1 MRNGAQD
8 AARAGHRAR
17 ARPGRPA
24 RLRARRRPLPRGGLY
39 DREIR
44 ELPATARTVALTFN
58 AAWDEQGLDTV
69 LKVLRQQRASATS
82 FLTGQFAERHPAAAR
97 AIAEAGHGIA
107 NHSYSPPFGEL
118 TPEERAQEITR
129 ADRAFRIATGIA
141 PLPFFRFPYA
151 TPRPGRSPRPTRSA
165 TPTSS
170 GPPAPP
176 ATGAPPPE

>member
-1 MRNGAQD
+1 MPSQRTASSSAPRPRGTATGTPGTARFTPHEPRLLPPVRNGAQD

-44 ELPATARTVALTFN
+44 ELPTTARTVALTFN

-107 NHSYSPPFGEL
+107 NHSYSPPV
-118 TPEERAQEITR
+118 R
-129 ADRAFRIATGIA
+129 
-141 PLPFFRFPYA
+141 
-151 TPRPGRSPRPTRSA
+151 
-165 TPTSS
+165 
-170 GPPAPP
+170 
-176 ATGAPPPE
+176 